1 MVAWFSAL
9 ILHTQLSPVSP
20 IFQHFVIWHTRAHSY
35 SFGQLGGCCFFFY
48 QPLFLSLFFPHLEH
62 MHHVSVALCLP
73 FRTAALAGYPW
84 DLLYAHIHA
93 PRTHAY
99 THQQGH
105 KSPPPSP
112 SHIHT
117 HTHVPMSSLLLFHRL
132 RPVVPELTL
141 LYYSFCFHI
150 FPLDYYFSPLQ
161 FSVTTAVCQ
170 LSACPSLVKDEAET
184 QRVYREASPASL
196 SLPAVTP
203 ASDFHLSR
211 GSFLPLATLLEI
223 KSKICRVR
231 TMKCVCFSKRC
242 T

>member
-1 MVAWFSAL
+1 MYRL
-9 ILHTQLSPVSP
+9 RCVS
-20 IFQHFVIWHTRAHSY
+20 HS
-35 SFGQLGGCCFFFY
+35 GQL
-48 QPLFLSLFFPHLEH
+48 HW
-62 MHHVSVALCLP
+62 
-73 FRTAALAGYPW
+73 LAIPEISSMPTYTP
-84 DLLYAHIHA
+84 HA
-93 PRTHAY
+93 PMHTHTNKAIS
-99 THQQGH
+99 HLPL
-105 KSPPPSP
+105 PPL
-112 SHIHT
+112 IYT